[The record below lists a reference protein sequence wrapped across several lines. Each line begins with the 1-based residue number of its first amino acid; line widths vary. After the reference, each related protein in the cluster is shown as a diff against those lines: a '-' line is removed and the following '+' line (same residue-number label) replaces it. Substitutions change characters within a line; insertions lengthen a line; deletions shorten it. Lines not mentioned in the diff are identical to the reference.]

1 MTTLNRHG
9 ERSKSRRRV
18 SGRRDARPGA
28 GVGREQARAVVTQ
41 ARGGAARRGG
51 PQAAETYVPIAQPP
65 EPTQPRSEAI
75 GVLTLREAATRLG
88 INTGEMEAMIERG
101 TAKSLIVGWTVVV
114 PTSEVER
121 LRVSY
126 KPTIRLG

>member
-1 MTTLNRHG
+1 
-9 ERSKSRRRV
+9 
-18 SGRRDARPGA
+18 
-28 GVGREQARAVVTQ
+28 
-41 ARGGAARRGG
+41 
-51 PQAAETYVPIAQPP
+51 
-65 EPTQPRSEAI
+65 
-75 GVLTLREAATRLG
+75 LREAATRLG